1 MILPLLWALL
11 AGLALVL
18 SWVTA
23 APGFAWAG
31 YLMLVALAFA
41 VLTVR
46 LSGRG
51 ISAHRELSVDRI
63 AFGGRVGVEVEL
75 RNESRLPTL
84 WVVATEALPAGL
96 PMTGPRGWVGPLG
109 GRVVARFNYTVEGA
123 RRGYYEIGPTVLR
136 TGDIFGLTHRQRL
149 GGPPSSLTVFPRIV
163 ALEHTRFPSRRPT
176 GEVRARHR
184 VVEDPTQV
192 VGVRPYQRDDGL
204 RRIHWRATAHTG
216 RLQSK
221 LFEVSAQA
229 DAVMVLDLRR
239 TAYAGPPGEAE
250 EAAELA
256 ITTAA
261 SVAYHLLDRR
271 QRVGLLALARDP
283 AADSS
288 DSLVGVASGRGR
300 DQLARLLSVLGRVE
314 LGAAPPLADVLEKRK
329 ESLSWGSSLV
339 VITPE
344 LEERDLLKMLSLRGS
359 GFEVNT
365 LLVGRGAAV
374 KQRAA
379 LEAMGIRASRVQSEA
394 DIRVIDL

>member
-23 APGFAWAG
+23 TPGFAWAG

-41 VLTVR
+41 ALTVR

-51 ISAHRELSVDRI
+51 LCSRRELSVDRI
-63 AFGGRVGVEVEL
+63 AFGERVAVEVEL

-109 GRVVARFNYTVEGA
+109 ARAVTRFRYTVDGA
-123 RRGYYEIGPTVLR
+123 RRGYYQIGPTVLR
-136 TGDIFGLTHRQRL
+136 TGDIFGLMHRQRP
-149 GGPPSSLTVFPRIV
+149 GGPSSALTVFPRIV
-163 ALEHTRFPSRRPT
+163 AVEHARLPSRRPT
-176 GEVRARHR
+176 GEARARHR

-229 DAVMVLDLRR
+229 DAAMVLDLRR

-261 SVAYHLLDRR
+261 SVAHHLLDRG

-283 AADSS
+283 AGESS
-288 DSLVGVASGRGR
+288 DTLLSVVPGRGR

-314 LGAAPPLADVLEKRK
+314 LGAAPSLADVLEERK
-329 ESLSWGSSLV
+329 ESLSWGSSVV

-344 LEERDLLKMLSLRGS
+344 LEERDLLTMLSLRVS
-359 GFEVNT
+359 GFEVKA

-374 KQRAA
+374 KQRTA

>member
-1 MILPLLWALL
+1 MHKMKVLLVDDEEDYVKTMAERMQMRDV
-11 AGLALVL
+11 G
-18 SWVTA
+18 SR
-23 APGFAWAG
+23 
-31 YLMLVALAFA
+31 VAL
-41 VLTVR
+41 
-46 LSGRG
+46 SG
-51 ISAHRELSVDRI
+51 E
-63 AFGGRVGVEVEL
+63 
-75 RNESRLPTL
+75 
-84 WVVATEALPAGL
+84 EALQ
-96 PMTGPRGWVGPLG
+96 M
-109 GRVVARFNYTVEGA
+109 
-123 RRGYYEIGPTVLR
+123 
-136 TGDIFGLTHRQRL
+136 
-149 GGPPSSLTVFPRIV
+149 
-163 ALEHTRFPSRRPT
+163 
-176 GEVRARHR
+176 
-184 VVEDPTQV
+184 VEDDP
-192 VGVRPYQRDDGL
+192 PD
-204 RRIHWRATAHTG
+204 
-216 RLQSK
+216 
-221 LFEVSAQA
+221 
-229 DAVMVLDLRR
+229 VMVLDLRR

-283 AADSS
+283 AADSP

-314 LGAAPPLADVLEKRK
+314 LGAAPPLADVLEERK